1 MRHPALLTL
10 LLAGAFS
17 ASGQVPYDLQ
27 VNTPGTT
34 PGMDTILT
42 WHATAS
48 GAILTTSPA
57 DSVSYI
63 VRRYAPDGQ
72 PVWSRKVSS
81 PDLMALKPGPWYWFS
96 GGGDGL

>member
-42 WHATAS
+42 
-48 GAILTTSPA
+48 
-57 DSVSYI
+57 
-63 VRRYAPDGQ
+63 
-72 PVWSRKVSS
+72 
-81 PDLMALKPGPWYWFS
+81 
-96 GGGDGL
+96 